1 MNVTTLVATLYC
13 HEARGGARH
22 AVALGGTLRDP
33 VRAPHDVLVS
43 EVSATGFRIPATV
56 ALAPGDSI
64 TLGLAGIGARA
75 ARVVREDA
83 GGQYGCAFVSPRDD
97 AELAAL
103 LAPPADP
110 VVPWPTPAPPAETS
124 IGDGVQGTRAL
135 LLTIAACL
143 AGWIATIWAAF
154 RLF

>member
-75 ARVVREDA
+75 TRTAECGERSRLPAGNGREPTARR
-83 GGQYGCAFVSPRDD
+83 
-97 AELAAL
+97 AAPS
-103 LAPPADP
+103 AR
-110 VVPWPTPAPPAETS
+110 S
-124 IGDGVQGTRAL
+124 
-135 LLTIAACL
+135 
-143 AGWIATIWAAF
+143 
-154 RLF
+154 

>member
-1 MNVTTLVATLYC
+1 MTTLVATLYC
-13 HEARGGARH
+13 HDARGRARH

-56 ALAPGDSI
+56 ALAPGDAI

-83 GGQYGCAFVSPRDD
+83 GGQYGCAFVSPLDEG
-97 AELAAL
+97 ELAAL
-103 LAPPADP
+103 LGPPADL
-110 VVPWPTPAPPAETS
+110 VVPWPLIAPPAETS